1 MQNLK
6 SSNQKSGK
14 ALVGLV
20 FLAIGCI
27 LLLRTLDIFFVP
39 RWVLSWPMFLII
51 IGLYVGSRQG
61 YNRPSAFVPLGIGIV
76 FLSNKIIPDLEL
88 SRFIWPLAIIGF
100 GVWMILGRKSRKFD
114 DFTSWNKNNS
124 DPNSWSANPNDQ
136 PANDPANPNPNP
148 GNTNTGYTSPA
159 DDKIESVSIFGG
171 VKRNVVSKNF
181 QGGEIVNFFGGTE
194 INLMQADINGRVN
207 LEVVQVFGGSK
218 IIVPANWTVHSE
230 MVAIFGGI
238 EDKRPPQLNAASDKV
253 LVIQGTS
260 IFGGIDIKSF

>member
-14 ALVGLV
+14 ALVGLIL
-20 FLAIGCI
+20 LAVGCL

-39 RWVLSWPMFLII
+39 GWIFSWPVFMII
-51 IGLYVGSRQG
+51 IGCFIGSRQG
-61 YNRPSAFVPLGIGIV
+61 FNRPSAFIPLTIGII
-76 FLSNKIIPDLEL
+76 FLSNRILPDMDL
-88 SRFIWPLAIIGF
+88 SRFFWPFLVIAF
-100 GVWMILGRKSRKFD
+100 GLWMIMGRKASKILDHSNTWEKRV
-114 DFTSWNKNNS
+114 
-124 DPNSWSANPNDQ
+124 DPDPEPAAWSATDP
-136 PANDPANPNPNP
+136 DPADPIQPKPNP
-148 GNTNTGYTSPA
+148 GTFAA
-159 DDKIESVSIFGG
+159 DKVESVSVFGG

-181 QGGEIVNFFGGTE
+181 QGGEVINFFGGAE
-194 INLMQADINGRVN
+194 INLMQSDINGRVY
-207 LEVVQVFGGSK
+207 LEVVQVFGGTK

-238 EDKRPPQLNAASDKV
+238 EDKRPPQLNVMADKV